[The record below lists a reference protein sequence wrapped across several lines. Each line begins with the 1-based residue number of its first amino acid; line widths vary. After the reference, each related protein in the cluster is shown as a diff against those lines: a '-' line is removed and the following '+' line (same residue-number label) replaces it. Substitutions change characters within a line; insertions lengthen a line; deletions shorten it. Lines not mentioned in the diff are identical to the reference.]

1 MPNTMTYVRGEGRVF
16 KMTAGNIV
24 LTTAWMKMTGYNVKL
39 SFFGFK
45 LIELTPKL
53 IKCGIKVSLKVSFL
67 SFERIWV
74 VASRLKL
81 YM

>member
-1 MPNTMTYVRGEGRVF
+1 MA
-16 KMTAGNIV
+16 AGNIIR
-24 LTTAWMKMTGYNVKL
+24 TTAWIKMTGYNAKL
-39 SFFGFK
+39 SFFRFK

-53 IKCGIKVSLKVSFL
+53 IKYDIKVSLKDSW
-67 SFERIWV
+67 RIWV